1 MIFGNNN
8 YIDKMDFVEINYKN
22 NKKLFSKKSKYQMI
36 DVYKNDF
43 LGNILVIDDDLQ
55 LTEHDESNYHEM
67 ITHVPLNYIP
77 NAKRVLIIGGGDG
90 GTLREVCKH
99 SNVKEIY
106 LIEIDEEVINVS
118 KKYFPNVSK
127 SFNDVRLNLV
137 IEDGYKWV
145 KNNLKSKEDYF
156 DVIIVDSTDYNTA
169 IKLFSKKFY
178 KMLKDIMKEEG
189 ILVFNCIGLS
199 WEKEYI
205 DGIIKDMKKNY
216 KYVNLYQVFIPTYAS
231 GHYTFCFNS
240 NTIDPM
246 NTPLDIENFRR
257 KNIDTKYY
265 NIDIH
270 KSSFNLPNEYLKCGD
285 KKERLGSN
293 LLIDVRGVD
302 FNILNDLDYLTEVM
316 LNISKLYNFK
326 IVSDSFSKFKPYGV
340 TINFLLSESHFTL
353 HTWPEKGKICLDI
366 FSCGKFKWNFKNNN
380 NKINI
385 LDVLSNNLKV
395 SKDNIKVNWQER
407 EI

>member
-1 MIFGNNN
+1 MIFSNNN

-22 NKKLFSKKSKYQMI
+22 SEKLYSKKSKYQMI

-67 ITHVPLNYIP
+67 ISHVPLNYIP

-118 KKYFPNVSK
+118 KKYFKNTSK
-127 SFNDVRLNLV
+127 SFDDKRLKLV

-145 KNNLKSKEDYF
+145 KKNKKDMENYF

-169 IKLFSKKFY
+169 LKLFSKKFY
-178 KMLKDIMKEEG
+178 KMLSDIMKING
-189 ILVFNCIGLS
+189 ILTFNCMGLS
-199 WEKEYI
+199 WEKDDVDEV
-205 DGIIKDMKKNY
+205 IKDMKKNY

-246 NTPLDIENFRR
+246 NTPIDIEKFKD

-270 KSSFNLPNEYLKCGD
+270 KSSFHLPNEFLKGGD

-293 LLIDVRGVD
+293 LLIDIKKVNFD
-302 FNILNDLDYLTEVM
+302 LLNDLDYLTEVM
-316 LNISKLYNFK
+316 LDISKLYNFN
-326 IVSDSFSKFKPYGV
+326 IISDSYSKFEPYGV

-353 HTWPEKGKICLDI
+353 HTWPEKGKICLDL
-366 FSCGKFKWNFKNNN
+366 FSCGKFKWNFKTNN

-385 LDVLSNNLKV
+385 VDILSNKLKV
-395 SKDNIKVNWQER
+395 KKENIKVNWLDR

>member
-1 MIFGNNN
+1 MIFTKNN
-8 YIDKMDFVEINYKN
+8 YVDKMDFVEINYKN
-22 NKKLFSKKSKYQMI
+22 SEKLYSRKSKYQMI
-36 DVYKNDF
+36 DVYKNPF
-43 LGNILVIDDDLQ
+43 FGNILVIDDDLQ

-67 ITHVPLNYIP
+67 ISHVPLNYIP

-118 KKYFPNVSK
+118 KKYFKNTSK
-127 SFNDVRLNLV
+127 SFDDKRLNLV

-145 KNNLKSKEDYF
+145 KKNKKDLENYF

-169 IKLFSKKFY
+169 LKLFSKKFY
-178 KMLKDIMKEEG
+178 KMLNDIMKIDG
-189 ILVFNCIGLS
+189 ILTFNCMGLS
-199 WEKEYI
+199 WEKNDVDEV
-205 DGIIKDMKKNY
+205 IKDMKKNY
-216 KYVNLYQVFIPTYAS
+216 RYVNLYQVFIPTYAS

-246 NTPLDIENFRR
+246 NTPIDIEKFKN
-257 KNIDTKYY
+257 KNIKTKYY

-270 KSSFNLPNEYLKCGD
+270 KSSFHLPNEYIKD
-285 KKERLGSN
+285 DITERLGSN
-293 LLIDVRGVD
+293 LLIDIKGVNFD
-302 FNILNDLDYLTEVM
+302 LLNNLDYLTNLM
-316 LNISKLYNFK
+316 LDISKLYNLN
-326 IVSDSFSKFKPYGV
+326 IISDSYSKFEPYGV

-353 HTWPEKGKICLDI
+353 HTWPEKSKICLDL
-366 FSCGKFKWNFKNNN
+366 FSCGKFKWNFRNNN
-380 NKINI
+380 NKVNI
-385 LDVLSNNLKV
+385 VDILSNKLKV
-395 SKDNIKVNWQER
+395 KKENIKVNWLDR

>member
-67 ITHVPLNYIP
+67 ISHVPLNYIP

-118 KKYFPNVSK
+118 KKYFKNTSK
-127 SFNDVRLNLV
+127 SFDDKRLNLV

-145 KNNLKSKEDYF
+145 KKNKKDLENYF

-169 IKLFSKKFY
+169 LKLFSKKFY
-178 KMLKDIMKEEG
+178 KMLNDIMKIDG
-189 ILVFNCIGLS
+189 ILTFNCMGLS
-199 WEKEYI
+199 WEKDDVDEV
-205 DGIIKDMKKNY
+205 IKDMKKNY

-246 NTPLDIENFRR
+246 NTPIDIEKFKN

-270 KSSFNLPNEYLKCGD
+270 KSSFHLPNEYLKEE

-293 LLIDVRGVD
+293 LLIDIKKVNFD
-302 FNILNDLDYLTEVM
+302 LLNDLDYLTNLM
-316 LNISKLYNFK
+316 LDICKLYNLN
-326 IVSDSFSKFKPYGV
+326 IISDSYSKFEPYGV

-353 HTWPEKGKICLDI
+353 HTWPEKGKICLDL

-380 NKINI
+380 NKVNI
-385 LDVLSNNLKV
+385 IDILSNKLKV
-395 SKDNIKVNWQER
+395 KKKNIKVNWLDR

>member
-1 MIFGNNN
+1 MI
-8 YIDKMDFVEINYKN
+8 
-22 NKKLFSKKSKYQMI
+22 S
-36 DVYKNDF
+36 
-43 LGNILVIDDDLQ
+43 
-55 LTEHDESNYHEM
+55 
-67 ITHVPLNYIP
+67 HVPLNYIP

-118 KKYFPNVSK
+118 KKYFKNTSK
-127 SFNDVRLNLV
+127 SFDDKRLKLV

-145 KNNLKSKEDYF
+145 KKNKKDMENYF

-169 IKLFSKKFY
+169 LKLFSKKFY
-178 KMLKDIMKEEG
+178 KMLSDIMKIDG
-189 ILVFNCIGLS
+189 ILTFNCMGLS
-199 WEKEYI
+199 WEKE
-205 DGIIKDMKKNY
+205 DVDEVIKDMKKNY

-246 NTPLDIENFRR
+246 NTPIDIEKFKN

-270 KSSFNLPNEYLKCGD
+270 KSSFHLPNEFLKGGD

-293 LLIDVRGVD
+293 LLIDIKKVNFD
-302 FNILNDLDYLTEVM
+302 LLNDLDYLTEVM
-316 LNISKLYNFK
+316 LDISKLYNFN
-326 IVSDSFSKFKPYGV
+326 IISDSYSKFKPYGV

-353 HTWPEKGKICLDI
+353 HTWPEKGKICLDL

-380 NKINI
+380 NKVNI
-385 LDVLSNNLKV
+385 IDILSNKLKV
-395 SKDNIKVNWQER
+395 KKENIKVNWLDR

>member
-1 MIFGNNN
+1 MIFTNNN

-67 ITHVPLNYIP
+67 ISHVPLNYIP

-99 SNVKEIY
+99 NNVKEIY

-118 KKYFPNVSK
+118 KKYFKNTSK
-127 SFNDVRLNLV
+127 SFDDKRLNLV

-145 KNNLKSKEDYF
+145 KKNKKDLENYF

-169 IKLFSKKFY
+169 LKLFSKKFY
-178 KMLKDIMKEEG
+178 KMLNDIMKING
-189 ILVFNCIGLS
+189 ILTFNCMGLS
-199 WEKEYI
+199 WEKE
-205 DGIIKDMKKNY
+205 DVDEVIKDMKKNY

-246 NTPLDIENFRR
+246 NTPIDIEKFKN

-270 KSSFNLPNEYLKCGD
+270 KSSFYLPNEYLKEE

-293 LLIDVRGVD
+293 LLIDIKKVNFD
-302 FNILNDLDYLTEVM
+302 LLNDLDYLTNLM
-316 LNISKLYNFK
+316 LDICKLYNLN
-326 IVSDSFSKFKPYGV
+326 IISDSYSKFEPYGV

-353 HTWPEKGKICLDI
+353 HTWPEKGKICLDL

-385 LDVLSNNLKV
+385 IDILSYKLKV
-395 SKDNIKVNWQER
+395 KKENIKVNWLDR